1 MYNNFYKA
9 KFVEELHFDFKNLPE
24 INSSF
29 DFNKTFSNY
38 LFIKKNIYIYTQIHT
53 NMYIYIF
60 LISCMF
66 T

>member
-1 MYNNFYKA
+1 MVFMYNNFYKA

-38 LFIKKNIYIYTQIHT
+38 LFIKKFFLKE
-53 NMYIYIF
+53 IF
-60 LISCMF
+60 CENTF
-66 T
+66 WKYFRN